1 MNQFLRLAFVLM
13 GAVSMTTTELSAE
26 VSNFQG
32 DVDFLRKHVETI
44 VLGAQADGARVA
56 VVPAY
61 QGRVMT
67 STTGGEMQPS
77 FGWINYAHIES
88 GQSTPHI
95 NVYGGEERFWLGPE
109 GGQFSIFFPRGGKFE
124 LADWQTPAVIDTE
137 SFAVTRQ
144 SASSV
149 SFRHEAQLKNYSSA
163 EFKVRV
169 DRKIELL
176 STTDAEN
183 SLGVKLGDVQLV
195 GYRSSNKLTNSGDN
209 SWQKQSG
216 LLSIW
221 ILGMYK
227 PGPQTTVVIP
237 FRAGDDDAEKT
248 DAEKTAKLG
257 PVVNDAYFGKPPAER
272 LKLGDGVLFFSGD
285 GNYRSKIGL
294 SPRRARDLA
303 GSWDAEA
310 GVLTIVKY
318 SQPDASVTDYVNS
331 MWELQKE
338 PYAGDVVN
346 AYNDGPPAPGAK
358 PLGPFYE
365 LETSSPA
372 LSLAAGQS
380 AEHVQET
387 YHFEG
392 DRAKLDA
399 LSQALLGASLDEI
412 ENALK

>member
-1 MNQFLRLAFVLM
+1 MTVS
-13 GAVSMTTTELSAE
+13 AVRAE
-26 VSNFQG
+26 ANRFQG
-32 DVDFLRKHVETI
+32 DVEFLRKHVEMI
-44 VLGAQADGARVA
+44 VLGAEAGGPRVA

-67 STTGGEMQPS
+67 STTGGATQPS
-77 FGWINYAHIES
+77 FGWINYEHIAS
-88 GQSTPHI
+88 GKSTPHI
-95 NVYGGEERFWLGPE
+95 NVFGGEERFWLGPE
-109 GGQFSIFFPRGGKFE
+109 GGQFSIFFPPGGKFE
-124 LADWQTPAVIDTE
+124 LADWQTPAAIDTE
-137 SFAVTRQ
+137 PFAVVERSNT
-144 SASSV
+144 SA
-149 SFRHEAQLKNYSSA
+149 SFRHETTLKNYSNA
-163 EFKVRV
+163 EFAVRI
-169 DRKIELL
+169 DRKIDLL
-176 STTDAEN
+176 SKADAEK
-183 SLGVKLGDVQLV
+183 SLGVELGGVKLV
-195 GYRSSNKLTNSGDN
+195 GYRTTNRLTNTGTND
-209 SWQKQSG
+209 WQKQNG

-227 PGPQTTVVIP
+227 PGPRTTVVVP
-237 FRAGDDDAEKT
+237 FRQGEDAT
-248 DAEKTAKLG
+248 LG

-318 SQPDASVTDYVNS
+318 TQPDASVTDYVNS
-331 MWELQKE
+331 MWEIQSQ

-372 LSLAAGQS
+372 LALAAGQS

-392 DRAKLDA
+392 DRAKIDA
-399 LSQALLGASLDEI
+399 LSKKLLGASLDEI
-412 ENALK
+412 ENSLKK

>member
-1 MNQFLRLAFVLM
+1 MTSSELR
-13 GAVSMTTTELSAE
+13 AE
-26 VSNFQG
+26 ENMFQG

-44 VLGAQADGARVA
+44 VLGADADGPRVA

-88 GQSTPHI
+88 GKSTPHI
-95 NVYGGEERFWLGPE
+95 NVFGGEERFWLGPE
-109 GGQFSIFFPRGGKFE
+109 GGQFSIFFPPGGKFE

-137 SFAVTRQ
+137 VFKVVGQKTT
-144 SASSV
+144 SV
-149 SFRHEAQLKNYSSA
+149 SFRHEARLTNYSNA
-163 EFKVRV
+163 EFTVRI
-169 DRKIELL
+169 DRTIDLL
-176 STTDAEN
+176 SKADAEK
-183 SLGVKLGDVQLV
+183 SLLQGQDPHPALSQGERVLEGVKLV
-195 GYRSSNKLTNSGDN
+195 GYRSTNRLTNTGTND
-209 SWQKQSG
+209 WQKQSG
-216 LLSIW
+216 VLSIW

-237 FRAGDDDAEKT
+237 FRAGDN
-248 DAEKTAKLG
+248 DAEKTAKIG

-285 GNYRSKIGL
+285 GQFRSKIGL

-372 LSLAAGQS
+372 LALAAGQS

-392 DRAKLDA
+392 ERAKLDA

-412 ENALK
+412 ENALKK